1 MHDSSSVSPGPTP
14 LCIHYRPRLAL
25 LHTGALSPR
34 AAAAVNEHIASC
46 PCCQQERA
54 AYDALDAAAR
64 QHLASTAFAP
74 LTLEDIMHAT
84 ETPSDA
90 NMASTPETSGEVRA
104 ALRRRPRLATLG
116 PLAAVVALVLLA
128 SVIFAGHRLGPGI
141 SLSGTPTPSSPT
153 PTATQTLTQTAN
165 LTQTTWTLTR
175 LMVAGH
181 EQPLVPGRAPT
192 LHFDPFNGQIYGI
205 HGTGGCNGY
214 GGTYA
219 LAGNTLHVSSLSYT
233 QMACLAGGVSLDQ
246 QESAYFQAL
255 LLVTGYHLDGNTL
268 TLTSADASVQL
279 TFRANG

>member
-1 MHDSSSVSPGPTP
+1 MP
-14 LCIHYRPRLAL
+14 LCVHYRPRLAL
-25 LHTGALSPR
+25 LRTGALSPR
-34 AAAAVNEHIASC
+34 EAAAVNEHITGC
-46 PCCQQERA
+46 MWCQQELA

-64 QHLASTAFAP
+64 QHLASAAFAP

-84 ETPSDA
+84 ETTSDA
-90 NMASTPETSGEVRA
+90 NMASTLETSGKVRP

-128 SVIFAGHRLGPGI
+128 SVIFAAHRSGPGV
-141 SLSGTPTPSSPT
+141 SLGGKPTPSSPT

-181 EQPLVPGRAPT
+181 EQPLVPGHAPT

-205 HGTGGCNGY
+205 RGTGGCNGY

-219 LAGNTLHVSSLSYT
+219 LAGNTLSVTTLSYT
-233 QMACLAGGVSLDQ
+233 QMACLAGGGSLDQ

-255 LLVTGYHLDGNTL
+255 LRVTGYHLDGNTL
-268 TLTSADASVQL
+268 TLTSADGSVQL